1 MSIYRT
7 KLPEHPS
14 LLSVSVEGVGGGVG
28 GLGLGL
34 FTSACFQENFTAS
47 NRTVDT
53 IKFIDLMMVSHPF
66 LD

>member
-1 MSIYRT
+1 MSIYGT

-14 LLSVSVEGVGGGVG
+14 LLSVSVEAVG
-28 GLGLGL
+28 GLGL